1 MSSKFESL
9 YYHCPVWMQNTLV
22 SLMGYRLYQKRYTGM
37 YREIRRL
44 IEQARSWSA
53 AEKASYQDEH
63 LHRMIRHCRQH
74 VPYYQQLFAEHG
86 LHENDITSVQD
97 LLRIPILDKDTLRA
111 RAGDFSAIGEKPF
124 IQQNTSGS
132 TGTPLTLAVDER
144 TYKMAMALV
153 VDHEEYH
160 GIPFGARRATFAGR
174 MVQRAENMSPPFS
187 RYNRAENQRL
197 YSSYHL
203 NNETFPDYRRDLDR
217 FAPEE
222 LIGYPSALSDIAT
235 YYQNTNS
242 TPRFR
247 PKAIIT
253 NSETLLA
260 WQRERLERV
269 FGCPVRDYYGT
280 AEYVVFA
287 GQDRDGIYR
296 TSPVLGITEVLPE
309 TEQTKTGD
317 LVATTLTNTCMPL
330 LRYRVGDSAT
340 VSDDDAGNRIQRNA
354 LSSIN
359 GRIDDYIE
367 TPDGRK
373 IGRIDHIFKGM
384 SGIKEAQVIQDSPD
398 HCTINVVKDTIFNSI
413 DENLLKSNFNAR
425 TSQKMKITVS
435 ILKTIPKG
443 PNGKFRSVISIKKA
457 QN

>member
-9 YYHCPVWMQNTLV
+9 YYRCPVWMQNTLV

-37 YREIRRL
+37 YREVRRL
-44 IEQARSWSA
+44 IEHARSWSA

-63 LHRMIRHCRQH
+63 LHRMVRHCRQH
-74 VPYYQQLFAEHG
+74 VPYYQQLFAELG

-97 LLRIPILDKDTLRA
+97 LPKIPILNKDTLRA
-111 RAGDFSAIGEKPF
+111 RAGDFTAIGEKSF

-203 NNETFPDYRRDLDR
+203 NDETFPAYRQDLDR

-222 LIGYPSALSDIAT
+222 LIGYPSALSEIAT

-242 TPRFR
+242 TPGFR
-247 PKAIIT
+247 PKAIVT

-260 WQRERLERV
+260 WQRERLEQV

-296 TSPVLGITEVLPE
+296 TNPVLGITEVLPG
-309 TEQTKTGD
+309 TEQAYTGD
-317 LVATTLTNTCMPL
+317 IVATTLTNTCMPL

-340 VSDDDAGNRIQRNA
+340 VLDEGAGNEVQRNA

-367 TPDGRK
+367 TPDGRRL
-373 IGRIDHIFKGM
+373 GRLDHVLKGV
-384 SGIKEAQVIQDSPD
+384 SELLEAQIVQEAGGNCVIYLVTNGALSEETASIVEHNFRARVGSEIPLKIQQD
-398 HCTINVVKDTIFNSI
+398 K
-413 DENLLKSNFNAR
+413 E
-425 TSQKMKITVS
+425 
-435 ILKTIPKG
+435 IPRG
-443 PNGKFRSVISIKKA
+443 PNGKFKNVIRI
-457 QN
+457 N

>member
-9 YYHCPVWMQNTLV
+9 YYRCPVWMQNTLV

-37 YREIRRL
+37 YREVRRL
-44 IEQARSWSA
+44 IEHARSWSA

-63 LHRMIRHCRQH
+63 LHRMVRHCRQH
-74 VPYYQQLFAEHG
+74 VPYYQQLFAELG

-97 LLRIPILDKDTLRA
+97 LPKIPILNKDTLRA
-111 RAGDFSAIGEKPF
+111 RAGDFTAIGEKSF

-203 NNETFPDYRRDLDR
+203 NDETFPAYRQDLDR

-222 LIGYPSALSDIAT
+222 LIGYPSALSEIAT

-242 TPRFR
+242 TPGFR
-247 PKAIIT
+247 PKAIVT

-260 WQRERLERV
+260 WQRERLEQV

-296 TSPVLGITEVLPE
+296 TNPVLGITEVLPG
-309 TEQTKTGD
+309 TEQAYTGD
-317 LVATTLTNTCMPL
+317 IVATTLTNTCMPL

-340 VSDDDAGNRIQRNA
+340 VLDEGAGNEVQRNA

-384 SGIKEAQVIQDSPD
+384 SGIKEAQVVQDAPD
-398 HCTINVVKDTIFNSI
+398 HCTIRVVPQSLDPSP
-413 DENLLKSNFNAR
+413 NLGVL
-425 TSQKMKITVS
+425 
-435 ILKTIPKG
+435 
-443 PNGKFRSVISIKKA
+443 
-457 QN
+457 QNNL